1 MIIFWHAFTLQGDE
15 LRPNGDGFNTK
26 TVHTHNGFGFYFSIL
41 CVFFPRCNFSLSF
54 AVLKLHE
61 SQ

>member
-26 TVHTHNGFGFYFSIL
+26 IVHTHNGFGVFIFQL
-41 CVFFPRCNFSLSF
+41 CVFFSELYFFLSRLLF
-54 AVLKLHE
+54 
-61 SQ
+61 